1 VTGAPHAG
9 AVVGKGAVAIEGVV
23 AADGGAAVPA
33 AVTAYFE
40 SLNAEALDRLAEL
53 WAPDAELRA
62 VGSRPR
68 TGRDQV
74 MAYFASLFGPWAEH
88 EDRPTRFIVAGDT
101 VVVEIRFSGATRD
114 GKRLSFDAVDVFD
127 LQGDGAIARL
137 TTWYD
142 LAWVRSQL

>member
-1 VTGAPHAG
+1 VTGPSHAG
-9 AVVGKGAVAIEGVV
+9 TVAIEGVV
-23 AADGGAAVPA
+23 AAEGGVPVPA

-53 WAPDAELRA
+53 WTPDAELRA

-68 TGRDQV
+68 HGRDQV

-88 EDRPTRFIVAGDT
+88 EDRPTRSIVAGDT
-101 VVVEIRFSGATRD
+101 VVVEIRFSGRTRD
-114 GKRLSFDAVDVFD
+114 GKQLSFDAVDVFD
-127 LQGDGAIARL
+127 LELAQGAIARL